1 MRRLLLISPLLLAIV
16 GCRHAQSTLYGSGPA
31 ANRIANLS
39 WLMVILFLAIT
50 AFMWGLIALAA
61 ILRKG
66 NLEEHAPI
74 DVGGGQSWIAFGGVV
89 FPFVVLCVLFV
100 LGLSLLK
107 RFPLHDA
114 SDAALKPQIL
124 VVGHQ
129 WWWEVHYLNDNPSLQ
144 VTTANEIH
152 IPSNQPITIKLESR
166 DVIHSFW
173 VPALHGKVDLI
184 PGHPNF
190 IRIEASHPGTY
201 RGECAVFCG
210 AQHAHMRLLVI
221 AQPPDVF
228 QSWLNQQRQPAHAP
242 TTPEAI
248 AGEQAFL
255 NGPCIMCHTIRGTL
269 AGGAVAPDLTHIGSR
284 RMIAADSFPNNSAY
298 LEAWVTHA
306 QSLKPGALMPN
317 LAAFNGPQ
325 LRDLVVYLRQLK

>member
-1 MRRLLLISPLLLAIV
+1 MAIPLL
-16 GCRHAQSTLYGSGPA
+16 
-31 ANRIANLS
+31 
-39 WLMVILFLAIT
+39 
-50 AFMWGLIALAA
+50 
-61 ILRKG
+61 
-66 NLEEHAPI
+66 
-74 DVGGGQSWIAFGGVV
+74 
-89 FPFVVLCVLFV
+89 VLCVLFI

-107 RFPLHDA
+107 KFPIHDSA
-114 SDAALKPQIL
+114 KADLKPQIL

-152 IPSNQPITIKLESR
+152 IPSNQPVTIELESR

-190 IRIEASHPGTY
+190 IRIQASHAGSYT
-201 RGECAVFCG
+201 GECAVFCG

-221 AQPPDVF
+221 AQPPEEF
-228 QSWLNQQRQPAHAP
+228 QAWLNQQREPAEAP
-242 TTPEAI
+242 TTPNAI
-248 AGEQAFL
+248 AGEKVFL
-255 NGPCIMCHTIRGTL
+255 NGPCMMCHSIRGTL
-269 AGGAVAPDLTHIGSR
+269 AGGTVAPDLTHIGSR
-284 RMIAADSFPNNSAY
+284 RMIAANSFPNDDAY

-317 LAAFNGPQ
+317 LAAFNGRQ
-325 LRDLVVYLRQLK
+325 LRDLVAYLRQLK